1 MLKVLLPLITMFD
14 VPLDV
19 KPVDVDVFQS
29 VPEPM
34 IPIFPVPQ
42 VTPRVFVLLELNEA
56 ALIPIEPNAK
66 VPWVSVSEP
75 AVELKPEPAVVTV
88 IPEPLIVIGAVK
100 LLKLTLG
107 IFEEKFPVPVSIK
120 EPIVKKYAD
129 EFWSTANVPATV
141 RLVPPVMVVMFVEL
155 PLPQ

>member
-1 MLKVLLPLITMFD
+1 MLKVLLPLIAMFD
-14 VPLDV
+14 VPVDV
-19 KPVDVDVFQS
+19 KLVDVDVFQS

-100 LLKLTLG
+100 LDEKLG
-107 IFEEKFPVPVSIK
+107 RAEAKFPVPVSIK
-120 EPIVKKYAD
+120 EPIVKKYED

-141 RLVPPVMVVMFVEL
+141 RLVPPVMVVMFDEL